1 MGKGLILGIDF
12 SKDFTQ
18 LAYINE
24 DGIPQSVSV
33 GMEGN
38 YLIPTIACYSED
50 FKEWSA
56 GEEAINKSK
65 QGNCRLYRDMED
77 ILQDDALYAF
87 MSYLVNMAINYC
99 NGRPI
104 RNILISVEDVNP
116 EIVEK
121 ITNALIKVG
130 FEAKDVRVISHTE
143 SFVYY
148 VLNQN
153 RDIWVNQVYF
163 LDFNKHSLICRKLNV
178 IKGRKP
184 YVADVFVEDLSGFL
198 TLEQAKVNPKEADD
212 IVANYMEKEVIKN
225 VVSGVFLCG
234 EGFYTDGWEKTLKT
248 ICVNRRVFKGNN
260 LIVKGATLGA
270 KEFFH
275 IPSLNDFL
283 ISCKGRTRVKITM
296 NVKVKGVEKSV
307 TLSNIGDYWHQ
318 AKSTVECIVAKNK
331 EAYFVIH
338 DVMNHNNEEF
348 RINLDELPDRPEK
361 TTRIRVDFRYLEE
374 NKFEITITDLGFG
387 EFYKAKDV
395 VIKKEIT
402 IG

>member
-12 SKDFTQ
+12 SKNFTQ

-24 DGIPQSVSV
+24 DGIPQSVSI

-38 YLIPTIACYSED
+38 FLIPTVACYNED

-56 GEEAINKSK
+56 GEEAINRNK
-65 QGNCRLYRDMED
+65 QGKCHLYRDMED
-77 ILQDDALYAF
+77 IIQDEALYAF
-87 MSYLVNMAINYC
+87 MSYIIKVAINYC
-99 NGRPI
+99 GGRPI
-104 RNILISVEDVNP
+104 RNVLISVEDVNP
-116 EIVEK
+116 ELVEK
-121 ITNALIKVG
+121 ITDSLVKVG
-130 FEAKDVRVISHTE
+130 FESKDVRVISHTE

-153 RDIWVNQVYF
+153 RDIWINQVYF
-163 LDFNKHSLICRKLNV
+163 LDFNKHSLVCRKLNV

-184 YVADVFVEDLSGFL
+184 YVADVTVEDLSGLL
-198 TLEQAKVNPKEADD
+198 TMEQAKVNPREADE
-212 IVANYMEKEVIKN
+212 IIASYMEKEVIRN

-234 EGFYTDGWEKTLKT
+234 EGFYTDGWDKTLKT

-260 LIVKGATLGA
+260 LIVKGAAYGA

-275 IPSLNDFL
+275 IPALEDFL

-318 AKSTVECIVAKNK
+318 AKSAVECIIGKSK

-338 DVMNHNNEEF
+338 DVMNHRNEEF
-348 RINLDELPDRPEK
+348 KIDLDELPDRPEK

-374 NKFEITITDLGFG
+374 NKFEITVTDLGFG